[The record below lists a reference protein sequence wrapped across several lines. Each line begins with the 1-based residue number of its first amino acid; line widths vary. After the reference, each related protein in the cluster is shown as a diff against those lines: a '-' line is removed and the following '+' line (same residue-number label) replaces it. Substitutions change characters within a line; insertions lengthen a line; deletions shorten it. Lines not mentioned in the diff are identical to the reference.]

1 MYAPTFTITPGLLTN
16 IEQIGRI
23 LGFLQAVQ
31 PPGIYARELLAT
43 VEAEIVH
50 ASTAIEGNTLT
61 QEQVTQVLAGLTV
74 QALRRDIQE
83 VKNYQA
89 VLAYVHEIADH
100 TAAFTHQTILEL
112 HYRLLY
118 GVDDAPAGR
127 YRTGLV
133 RVGEYLPPDPFLVHP
148 VMDDLLAWMNAPT
161 PPHYS
166 HLLYAGIVHYQFVA
180 IHPFADGNGRTAR
193 ALTTLYL
200 LRNGYD
206 ITRSFAMETHY
217 NRDRA
222 AYYAALHTADIA
234 ASPSG
239 ERDLTP
245 WLEYFVAGLLV
256 EARGAESRIRTY
268 LAATDVQTA
277 PRLTATQRTIL
288 QAAAERRVVSS
299 ADLAPLL
306 GISPRG
312 VRKALSQL
320 VKLGLLARQGEKRG
334 AVYRLSAAGA
344 AMLAQAA
351 A

>member
-1 MYAPTFTITPGLLTN
+1 MYTPAFTISPGLLTN
-16 IEQIGRI
+16 VEHIGRI

-31 PPGIYARELLAT
+31 LPGIYARELLAT

-61 QEQVTQVLAGLTV
+61 QEQVTQVLAGLPV

-89 VLAYVHEIADH
+89 TLVYIHAIADH
-100 TAAFTHQTILEL
+100 TTAFTHQTILEL
-112 HYRLLY
+112 HYRLLQ
-118 GVDDAPAGR
+118 GVDNTLAGR
-127 YRTGLV
+127 YRTGFV

-148 VMDDLLAWMNAPT
+148 LMDDLLAWMNTPT
-161 PPHYS
+161 PAGYS

-206 ITRSFAMETHY
+206 ITRSFALETHY

-222 AYYAALHTADIA
+222 AYYAALHAADTATG
-234 ASPSG
+234 PSG

-245 WLEYFVAGLLV
+245 WLEYFVAALLV

-268 LAATDVQTA
+268 LAATDAQTA
-277 PRLTATQRTIL
+277 TRLTATRLTATQRAIL
-288 QAAAERRVVSS
+288 QAAAERGVVSS
-299 ADLAPLL
+299 AELAPLL
-306 GISPRG
+306 GLSPRG

-320 VKLGLLARQGEKRG
+320 VALGLLVRQGEKRG
-334 AVYRLSAAGA
+334 AVYRPSAAER
-344 AMLAQAA
+344 
-351 A
+351 